1 VDGSVR
7 RAVKNLDMSA
17 FAEHAAE
24 MVGLAIPAE
33 NVEGV
38 RAHLER
44 MREMAKPLMALAIP
58 DDVESAPVFEP
69 GVFEPGVFQS

>member
-1 VDGSVR
+1 MSV
-7 RAVKNLDMSA
+7 

-24 MVGLAIPAE
+24 MAGLAIPAE

-44 MREMAKPLMALAIP
+44 MREMAKPLMAVAIP
-58 DDVESAPVFEP
+58 DDVESASVFEP